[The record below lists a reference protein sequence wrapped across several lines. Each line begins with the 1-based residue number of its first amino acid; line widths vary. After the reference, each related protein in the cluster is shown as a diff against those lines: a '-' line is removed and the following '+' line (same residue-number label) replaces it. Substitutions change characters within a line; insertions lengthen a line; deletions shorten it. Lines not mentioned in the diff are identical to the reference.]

1 MFEHLLEDNQ
11 LRPVLMEMADI
22 SEKDILFIK
31 ELIVGV
37 IDKDTGMQAK
47 TFPFQSAHIDT
58 DCNHLSKIMSLEKIT
73 LKSVT
78 LYFSPRFAQARKVF
92 SG

>member
-37 IDKDTGMQAK
+37 IDKDTGMQAE
-47 TFPFQSAHIDT
+47 TFPFESAFIHVY
-58 DCNHLSKIMSLEKIT
+58 T
-73 LKSVT
+73 LT
-78 LYFSPRFAQARKVF
+78 LIATTCQR
-92 SG
+92 